1 MVTVTIRRPRS
12 AHPLAGG
19 NVFGPRACELLAHL
33 DRGALVLRGRPWVVT
48 LAGRRIDTM
57 PNALAEVWIARGFI
71 QPAGGMAFGITAAG
85 RKALIL
91 AAERVRS
98 DSLPDQAVGAM
109 R

>member
-1 MVTVTIRRPRS
+1 MTTVTIRRPRS

-19 NVFGPRACELLAHL
+19 NVFSTRACELLDHL

-71 QPAGGMAFGITAAG
+71 APAGGMAFGITAAG
-85 RKALIL
+85 REALIL
-91 AAERVRS
+91 AAGRVRS
-98 DSLPDQAVGAM
+98 DFLSDQVVGAM
-109 R
+109 Q